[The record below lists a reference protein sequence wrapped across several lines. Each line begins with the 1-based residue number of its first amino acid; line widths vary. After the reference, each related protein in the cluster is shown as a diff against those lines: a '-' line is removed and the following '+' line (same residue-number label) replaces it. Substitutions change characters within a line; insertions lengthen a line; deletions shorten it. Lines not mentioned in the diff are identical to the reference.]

1 MPEKITLI
9 NEKGESTQSDII
21 SIFKV
26 NGKKFII
33 TTNNEVDPN
42 GLTVLNIS
50 EVDGDKLNSVTNDSD
65 WDAVKNIMRSII
77 SGTDGT
83 KVEYEPILSIANINS
98 TSSFRYISV
107 SNSAVLAMVNDY
119 SSNKPVGDTSNS
131 EPVVSITNAPSANAF
146 NNLEGDLQSS
156 GLPENNAI
164 YPQQNMNAVD
174 NQNAIQVA
182 NGINMVQQIPNQNSV
197 DFEPVKDLANPI
209 DLMAGGQPVNTFN
222 NNQNEI
228 PNIGTNNVNMNF
240 NTLPENASSEEIRQI
255 AIDNITAIVTNY
267 VDAIAQKEMET
278 VNQIRLEN
286 ERKQQEL
293 LAQEELIKSKLMGMQ
308 SNPYNFQQQ
317 MTPQMPNMNMMN
329 PAMQPQPQ
337 MAMPMGQMGMDT
349 NMYQNQPMMNQGV
362 AQGIPDMN
370 MMNGVAQTQ
379 PQMAMPINQMGMDTN
394 IYQNQGMVN
403 QGMAQGIPDM
413 NSMNGVIPQDQTA
426 A

>member
-21 SIFKV
+21 SIFKI
-26 NGKKFII
+26 NNKKFMI

-65 WDAVKNIMRSII
+65 WDAIKNIMRSII

-98 TSSFRYISV
+98 TNSFRYISV

-146 NNLEGDLQSS
+146 NNLEGDLQTG
-156 GLPENNAI
+156 GLPENSAI
-164 YPQQNMNAVD
+164 YPQQNINAVD
-174 NQNAIQVA
+174 NQNAIPVA
-182 NGINMVQQIPNQNSV
+182 NGISMVGQTPNQNQVNFESV
-197 DFEPVKDLANPI
+197 NNLVNPI
-209 DLMAGGQPVNTFN
+209 DLMVGSQPVNNDNIQSPAPIMGTDNISLNFN
-222 NNQNEI
+222 N
-228 PNIGTNNVNMNF
+228 
-240 NTLPENASSEEIRQI
+240 LPPDASSEEIRKI

-267 VDAIAQKEMET
+267 VDAIAQKEMEAA
-278 VNQIRLEN
+278 NQIRLQN

-308 SNPYNFQQQ
+308 ANQYNYQ
-317 MTPQMPNMNMMN
+317 PQMN
-329 PAMQPQPQ
+329 PQMGMPQQQ

-349 NMYQNQPMMNQGV
+349 NIYQNTNMMNQGMN
-362 AQGIPDMN
+362 QGMVPNMPDMN
-370 MMNGVAQTQ
+370 AMNGVVQGQ
-379 PQMAMPINQMGMDTN
+379 PQMAMPINQMGIDTN
-394 IYQNQGMVN
+394 IYQNQGMMN
-403 QGMAQGIPDM
+403 QGMAPNMPNM
-413 NSMNGVIPQDQTA
+413 NMMNGVIPQDQQVA
-426 A
+426 